1 MRDYLKLITSRHQS
15 APKFKQHID
24 LITRSLSDISVSANT
39 LNPHF
44 SLDEAIGVQLDAVGE
59 WVGIRRHVETPI
71 IDTYFSLDTDATG
84 FDSGMWKRPLDPSTG
99 FTALDDDTYRSI
111 IKIKVQANNW
121 DGTSE
126 SLTEIYNELVIDEDS
141 KIFFVD
147 NLDMSIDVYI
157 TGSVIS
163 AVTKAIIRQGY
174 LRVKPQGVNVNNYY
188 YNANPKSPVF
198 GFDIE
203 NEYIA
208 GFDQSGFS
216 IKL

>member
-59 WVGIRRHVETPI
+59 WAGISRYVETPI
-71 IDTYFSLDTDATG
+71 TDTYFSFDFVDVG
-84 FDSGMWKRPLDPSTG
+84 FDSGLWQREFDPTDG
-99 FTALDDDTYRSI
+99 FTRLDDDVYRSI
-111 IKIKVQANNW
+111 IKVKIQANNW

-126 SLTEIYNELVIDEDS
+126 SLFEIYNSLIIDEGA

-157 TGSVIS
+157 IGNVIS
-163 AVTKAIIRQGY
+163 AVTKAIIKQGY
-174 LRVKPQGVNVNNYY
+174 LRIKPEGVNVNNYY
-188 YNANPKSPVF
+188 TNASLKTPVF

-203 NEYIA
+203 NEFIS
-208 GFDQSGFS
+208 GFDHSGFS
-216 IKL
+216 TKL

>member
-1 MRDYLKLITSRHQS
+1 MRDYLKLITSQHQS

-24 LITRSLSDISVSANT
+24 LITRSLSDIGVSANA
-39 LNPHF
+39 LNLAF
-44 SLDEAIGVQLDAVGE
+44 SLDEAIGVQLDTVGE
-59 WVGIRRHVETPI
+59 WVGIKRHVETPI

-99 FTALDDDTYRSI
+99 FTVLDDDTYRSI

-121 DGTSE
+121 DGTAE
-126 SLTEIYNELVIDEDS
+126 SLTEIYNALIIDEDS
-141 KIFFVD
+141 KIFFID
-147 NLDMSIDVYI
+147 NLDMSMDVYI

-174 LRVKPQGVNVNNYY
+174 LRVKPEGVNVNNYY
-188 YNANPKSPVF
+188 FNTNPRSPVF
-198 GFDIE
+198 GFDIQ
-203 NEYIA
+203 NEYIS